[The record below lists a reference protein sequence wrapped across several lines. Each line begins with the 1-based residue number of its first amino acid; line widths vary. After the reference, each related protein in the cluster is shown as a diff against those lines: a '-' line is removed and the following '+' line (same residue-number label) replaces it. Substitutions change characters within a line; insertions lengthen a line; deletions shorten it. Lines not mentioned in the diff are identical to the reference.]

1 MKLVREKQ
9 AINESEPNKRN
20 SLRNWIYRR
29 LFSLV
34 LGCIVIIA
42 FCMWLRYFV
51 TNIWVSYEMPAA
63 VRTELSLL
71 QENPENNPGRYHE
84 IIDRWYGI
92 DYSDPSIAMS
102 DWLLLFALV
111 LIAAPVLFFIMLR
124 SVRPVSVHI
133 SRLASVA
140 RAVTRGNFGVSTTV
154 PAELPDELK
163 RLSEDINAMSGQL
176 SRYEKDLKASHVAL
190 AHELRSPLTASIGRL
205 QGMLDGV
212 FKPSPSQLNMVM
224 QQLQSLNRLVDDLH
238 LLSLADAGQLHLNR
252 TVCNV
257 SELIREKI
265 SWVRPRLIE
274 SGVGVTLLSQ
284 SEAQCHADPFRLG
297 QVLLILLDNA
307 IRYAADGKTIE
318 IEYGFNDAQLTIT
331 CSDRGPGVSDEFM
344 QTIFTRFSR
353 ADASRARHSGGSGL
367 GLSIAAA
374 ICQAHGGE
382 LNAHRNQH
390 GGLTFVVTLPACPA
404 ESK

>member
-1 MKLVREKQ
+1 MKPVHKNQ
-9 AINESEPNKRN
+9 AEPDKRN

-29 LFSLV
+29 LFLLL
-34 LGCIVIIA
+34 LGCIVVIA
-42 FCMWLRYFV
+42 FCMWLRYFIAN
-51 TNIWVSYEMPAA
+51 TWVSYDMPAA

-71 QENPENNPGRYHE
+71 QKNPENDPGRYHE

-92 DYSDPSIAMS
+92 DYSDPSIAAS

-111 LIAAPVLFFIMLR
+111 LVAAPVLFFLMLR

-133 SRLASVA
+133 SRLTSVA
-140 RAVTRGNFGVSTTV
+140 RAITRGNFGVRTVV

-176 SRYEKDLKASHVAL
+176 LRYEKDIKTSNVAL
-190 AHELRSPLTASIGRL
+190 AHELRSPLTALIGRL

-212 FKPSPSQLNMVM
+212 FEPSPSQLNMMM

-238 LLSLADAGQLHLNR
+238 LLSLADAGQLHLNK

-257 SELIREKI
+257 SALIREKI
-265 SWVRPRLIE
+265 AWVRPRLIE
-274 SGVGVTLLSQ
+274 SGVDVTLLSQ
-284 SEAQCHADPFRLG
+284 SEAQCHGDPFRLG

-307 IRYAADGKTIE
+307 IRYAAEGKTIE
-318 IEYGFNDAQLTIT
+318 IEYGLKAAQLTIT

-344 QTIFTRFSR
+344 QTIFARFSR

-374 ICQAHGGE
+374 ICQAHGGG
-382 LNAHRNQH
+382 LNAQRNQY
-390 GGLTFVVTLPACPA
+390 GGLTFIVTLPIGPS